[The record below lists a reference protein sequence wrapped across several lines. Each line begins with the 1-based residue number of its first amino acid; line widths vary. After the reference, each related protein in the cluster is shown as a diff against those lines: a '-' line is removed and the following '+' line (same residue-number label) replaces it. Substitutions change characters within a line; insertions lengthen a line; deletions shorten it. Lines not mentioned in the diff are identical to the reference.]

1 MGLLKVS
8 QENRGKEEPALQAPI
23 KQRQNTGRAEST
35 VHELLKAMTFA
46 WWNLGSQAG
55 RLLSFGVFL
64 ALEFLP
70 VCAVALAKGNS
81 QVCPP
86 ITYLPILISL
96 ETASAQHLLIPI
108 FN

>member
-8 QENRGKEEPALQAPI
+8 QENRGKEEPI
-23 KQRQNTGRAEST
+23 KQRQNTRRAGST

-70 VCAVALAKGNS
+70 VCAVSLAKGNS

-86 ITYLPILISL
+86 IT
-96 ETASAQHLLIPI
+96 
-108 FN
+108 